1 MFRMPVDATLDL
13 VLLEPRH
20 APLLFSLVDENRAHL
35 RRYLPWV
42 DGTRAVN
49 DSVGYITASLEQ
61 FARSQSLQVGLFTD
75 GTLAGMCGYHMID
88 WNNRRTGIGYWLA
101 QSHQGKGLMT
111 RAVRALTTHAFSSL
125 GLHRLEIHAAMENA
139 PSRGVAERLRYTQE
153 GVAKGAEWLHERWVD
168 HAVYAM
174 LAERWRA

>member
-75 GTLAGMCGYHMID
+75 GSLVGMCGYHMID

-111 RAVRALTTHAFSSL
+111 RAVRALTTHAFGHKNAAHAWRPHHSSWMEL
-125 GLHRLEIHAAMENA
+125 HKLHVHQFSAGLIRKRV
-139 PSRGVAERLRYTQE
+139 SVA
-153 GVAKGAEWLHERWVD
+153 GAFPTIAGD
-168 HAVYAM
+168 
-174 LAERWRA
+174 AE